1 MLALG
6 FKSMAAAPISAD
18 VTVLL
23 VEDEASVRQF
33 VRKALEN
40 AGFMVLEA
48 SNPHEA
54 LRLLE
59 PIAGHVDLVLTDV
72 MMPGMSGRLM
82 AERLSNRYPG
92 LRMLFMSGNDEIVQ
106 LVNAREGQA
115 AILSKPFTPTM
126 LIDRVNQM
134 LDAKAAA

>member
-1 MLALG
+1 LYASQ
-6 FKSMAAAPISAD
+6 FKSVEGVPINPD

-33 VRKALEN
+33 VRRALEQ
-40 AGFMVLEA
+40 AGYTVMEA
-48 SNPHEA
+48 TNPHEA

-59 PIAGHVDLVLTDV
+59 PIAGLVDLVLTDV

-82 AERLSNRYPG
+82 AERLVSRYPG

-106 LVNAREGQA
+106 LVNAREGHT
-115 AILSKPFTPTM
+115 AILSKPFTPSV
-126 LIDRVNQM
+126 LVDRVNSM
-134 LDAKAAA
+134 LDSKAA